1 MVWDV
6 SPRLSVQSDGLRSF
20 GSRSGSLRHHA
31 LPRSSGAD
39 PGRPLRGQD
48 GVLVGAG
55 EAAVQPLLRPPRGGV
70 EEGRCLFLREGI
82 ICVIVIVGD
91 GDLGIGKGEY
101 TLGDVC
107 LDD

>member
-1 MVWDV
+1 M
-6 SPRLSVQSDGLRSF
+6 
-20 GSRSGSLRHHA
+20 
-31 LPRSSGAD
+31 
-39 PGRPLRGQD
+39 
-48 GVLVGAG
+48 
-55 EAAVQPLLRPPRGGV
+55 QPLLRPPRGGV